1 MGFVPFTFVDLI
13 DIILVAVIMY
23 WIYRMTKG
31 TNAPYILSGIIAV
44 YLLWVVVRA
53 LNMELLSTILG
64 QLISVG
70 AIALII
76 VFQPELRRFLQMIGM
91 RQKHFNFITRIFSTG
106 EDTVQ
111 TNVVPIVTACRE
123 MSETKTGALIVIGQ
137 QSDLRLIA
145 EGGIALD
152 AKVSTSLIKNI
163 FFKNA
168 PLHRGRPDRGG
179 QVHSPGDAE
188 RRAQVVRHAAPR
200 GDRHE
205 RDFGRHHRR
214 RLGGDGRHL
223 DRTGR
228 RNPPEHRPRAVAA
241 DPATLPDDQHAQ
253 TLEKGGRRISG
264 AGARRRIQG
273 RREVSGPAIPFRAS
287 ATLPE
292 HPKQASMLYP
302 SRTARLALRAWRE
315 EDRPAFAAMNADERV
330 MEYFPATLTA
340 EESADLL
347 DRIRDEFSTEGFG
360 PYAVERLSDGELLG
374 FTGLHRVTFS
384 GGLEGQVEIL
394 WRLRHDAWGQG
405 YATEAARACIA
416 HAAKLGIP
424 ELVAFTFVGNGRSR
438 RVMQKLGMTC
448 VGEFDHPALP
458 EGHPLRRHALY
469 RIRTEQ

>member
-168 PLHRGRPDRGG
+168 PLHDGAALIDRLETLG
-179 QVHSPGDAE
+179 PTRE
-188 RRAQVVRHAAPR
+188 LTRKLRRYSVNLPKNVVF
-200 GDRHE
+200 E
-205 RDFGRHHRR
+205 
-214 RLGGDGRHL
+214 LLKDGR
-223 DRTGR
+223 
-228 RNPPEHRPRAVAA
+228 V
-241 DPATLPDDQHAQ
+241 
-253 TLEKGGRRISG
+253 
-264 AGARRRIQG
+264 
-273 RREVSGPAIPFRAS
+273 
-287 ATLPE
+287 
-292 HPKQASMLYP
+292 
-302 SRTARLALRAWRE
+302 
-315 EDRPAFAAMNADERV
+315 
-330 MEYFPATLTA
+330 
-340 EESADLL
+340 EESAKLPGVYVQRDPL
-347 DRIRDEFSTEGFG
+347 DYDAVFG
-360 PYAVERLSDGELLG
+360 YDVYNDGSPG
-374 FTGLHRVTFS
+374 KF
-384 GGLEGQVEIL
+384 LEI
-394 WRLRHDAWGQG
+394 
-405 YATEAARACIA
+405 
-416 HAAKLGIP
+416 
-424 ELVAFTFVGNGRSR
+424 
-438 RVMQKLGMTC
+438 
-448 VGEFDHPALP
+448 
-458 EGHPLRRHALY
+458 
-469 RIRTEQ
+469 

>member
-163 FFKNA
+163 FFKNP
-168 PLHRGRPDRGG
+168 PLHDG
-179 QVHSPGDAE
+179 
-188 RRAQVVRHAAPR
+188 AALIE
-200 GDRHE
+200 GDRIVAAKCILPVTQS
-205 RDFGRHHRR
+205 DVPKSFGTRHRAAIGMSEISDAIIVVVSEETGTISVAI
-214 RLGGDGRHL
+214 GGLLKRHL
-223 DRTGR
+223 K
-228 RNPPEHRPRAVAA
+228 PE
-241 DPATLPDDQHAQ
+241 
-253 TLEKGGRRISG
+253 TLEKLLINELMP
-264 AGARRRIQG
+264 Q
-273 RREVSGPAIPFRAS
+273 
-287 ATLPE
+287 T
-292 HPKQASMLYP
+292 
-302 SRTARLALRAWRE
+302 E
-315 EDRPAFAAMNADERV
+315 E
-330 MEYFPATLTA
+330 
-340 EESADLL
+340 
-347 DRIRDEFSTEGFG
+347 
-360 PYAVERLSDGELLG
+360 
-374 FTGLHRVTFS
+374 
-384 GGLEGQVEIL
+384 
-394 WRLRHDAWGQG
+394 
-405 YATEAARACIA
+405 TEAD
-416 HAAKLGIP
+416 KPPFYIP
-424 ELVAFTFVGNGRSR
+424 
-438 RVMQKLGMTC
+438 
-448 VGEFDHPALP
+448 
-458 EGHPLRRHALY
+458 
-469 RIRTEQ
+469 RILKKRKEDDKDGAN